1 MGNKSLRKR
10 KYDRTRD
17 DTRQIEQ
24 RKELYRRKKQ
34 ERANIEE
41 INDDNVNRD
50 FRQEEVQPGMH
61 ADMMIKSTQH
71 TLTHSDLLKLFALS
85 VYIKVSLCLKFKSRA
100 VSVVSG
106 CLKAQF
112 HYCDSLK
119 SLLVFT

>member
-24 RKELYRRKKQ
+24 RKELYRKKKQ

-50 FRQEEVQPGMH
+50 FQQEEVQPGMH
-61 ADMMIKSTQH
+61 VDMMIKPT
-71 TLTHSDLLKLFALS
+71 TH
-85 VYIKVSLCLKFKSRA
+85 I
-100 VSVVSG
+100 
-106 CLKAQF
+106 
-112 HYCDSLK
+112 DS
-119 SLLVFT
+119 F